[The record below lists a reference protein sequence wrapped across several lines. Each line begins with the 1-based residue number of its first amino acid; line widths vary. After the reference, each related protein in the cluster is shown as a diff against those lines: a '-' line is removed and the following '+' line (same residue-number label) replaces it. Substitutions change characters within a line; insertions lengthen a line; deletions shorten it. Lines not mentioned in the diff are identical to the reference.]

1 LRDYE
6 CMLILSAEADEA
18 TVSTATDRIEK
29 VATKH
34 SGQVRGVDRWGRRRL
49 AYEIDRANEAYYV
62 VVTFSA
68 EPAAQGE
75 LDRTLNLADEVLRY
89 KTVVLPPKR
98 EKTEKK
104 AEERAEPK
112 AEPKAEPQPDRRSE
126 PQAEPQLETSPA
138 AVGGATPQGE

>member
-1 LRDYE
+1 
-6 CMLILSAEADEA
+6 MLILPAEADEA
-18 TVSTATDRIEK
+18 TVSTATDRIDK
-29 VATKH
+29 VASKH

-49 AYEIDRANEAYYV
+49 AYEIDRRNEGYYV
-62 VVTFSA
+62 VVTFAA
-68 EPAAQGE
+68 EPVAQDE

-98 EKTEKK
+98 E
-104 AEERAEPK
+104 
-112 AEPKAEPQPDRRSE
+112 PKAEPQPEQMAEPQPE